1 MSLATKEQA
10 GVLQP
15 PTAPL
20 PTTAANIELLQQT
33 TPSLPEEPL
42 VVIEPG
48 GVWVPVN
55 FRDVWNYRE
64 LLYFLVW
71 RDLKVRYKQTVLG
84 VLWVVIQPLLTTLIF
99 TVFLGMLA
107 RVPSEGVPYALLIFT
122 GLMPWAFFSSSVV
135 SSGNSLVGNA
145 HLVTKVYFPR
155 MIIPM
160 ASVAGRLVDFG
171 IAFIV
176 LAGLMVY
183 YGVPLTSNLLVLP
196 VLVALVTLLSLAV
209 GMLLSA
215 LNVVHRDVGVILPVA
230 VQLWMFVS
238 PVVYP
243 SSLVSEKWRWLYALN
258 PLVGIIENFR
268 ASLFGRGFN
277 WPALA
282 VSVVVTLG
290 LLVCSAYIFQRME
303 KRFAD
308 II

>member
-15 PTAPL
+15 PTTPL
-20 PTTAANIELLQQT
+20 PTTAANTDLLQQT

-48 GVWVPVN
+48 GVWVAVN

-84 VLWVVIQPLLTTLIF
+84 VLWVVMQPLLTTLIF

-215 LNVVHRDVGVILPVA
+215 LNVLYRDVGIILPVA

-238 PVVYP
+238 PVVYS
-243 SSLVSEKWRWLYALN
+243 SSLVPEKWRWLYALN
-258 PLVGIIENFR
+258 PLVGIIDGFR
-268 ASLFGRGFN
+268 SAVLGFPLN
-277 WPALA
+277 WLALA
-282 VSVVVTLG
+282 VTLISTVV
-290 LLVCSAYIFQRME
+290 LLVYSAYLFRRIE
-303 KRFAD
+303 KSFAD
-308 II
+308 FV